1 MIRLLRINK
10 MVQVNLKHEK
20 ISEANINP
28 RINVWST
35 MGDAVAQWLVLWTY
49 SHEVW
54 VWDLAVSLCCVHG
67 QKNCTFTTP
76 LLTQEYWWLVANCQ
90 GKPDEILGGGG
101 VVVTLWNGETSKSI
115 NSWSVTYLVLMT
127 NSSWKKLFLKYYK
140 FTQFQRKKSHN
151 IKSFDK
157 IKKYTLS
164 QNAFTRKHLP
174 FHWGLVAVIWFLVP
188 SMFPKLHEVMP

>member
-1 MIRLLRINK
+1 MRSGFETWLCLCVVFMSKTLHFHNTSFNSGVLMGGGKLSR
-10 MVQVNLKHEK
+10 
-20 ISEANINP
+20 EA
-28 RINVWST
+28 
-35 MGDAVAQWLVLWTY
+35 
-49 SHEVW
+49 
-54 VWDLAVSLCCVHG
+54 
-67 QKNCTFTTP
+67 
-76 LLTQEYWWLVANCQ
+76 WWNT
-90 GKPDEILGGGG
+90 GGGGG

-115 NSWSVTYLVLMT
+115 KSWSVTFLVLMT

>member
-1 MIRLLRINK
+1 MIYHGGCSGPMISAVDLWSWGLGLRPGC
-10 MVQVNLKHEK
+10 VFVLCSWAKH
-20 ISEANINP
+20 
-28 RINVWST
+28 
-35 MGDAVAQWLVLWTY
+35 
-49 SHEVW
+49 
-54 VWDLAVSLCCVHG
+54 
-67 QKNCTFTTP
+67 CTFTTP

-90 GKPDEILGGGG
+90 GKPDEILGGVGGG

-188 SMFPKLHEVMP
+188 SMFPKLHEVTP

>member
-1 MIRLLRINK
+1 MRSGFETWLCLCVVFMGKTLHFHNTSFNSGVLMAGGKLSR
-10 MVQVNLKHEK
+10 
-20 ISEANINP
+20 EA
-28 RINVWST
+28 
-35 MGDAVAQWLVLWTY
+35 
-49 SHEVW
+49 
-54 VWDLAVSLCCVHG
+54 
-67 QKNCTFTTP
+67 
-76 LLTQEYWWLVANCQ
+76 WWNT
-90 GKPDEILGGGG
+90 GRGGV

-115 NSWSVTYLVLMT
+115 KSWSVTFLVLMT

-174 FHWGLVAVIWFLVP
+174 FHWGLVAVIWFLVL

>member
-54 VWDLAVSLCCVHG
+54 VWDLAVSLCCVCR
-67 QKNCTFTTP
+67 KNTALSQHLFWLRSIDGWWQTVKGS
-76 LLTQEYWWLVANCQ
+76 LIKYW
-90 GKPDEILGGGG
+90 G
-101 VVVTLWNGETSKSI
+101 VGAVTLWLDWHPIWGRGIVIFLLASCYGYPHKLWQDGPLSLGYR
-115 NSWSVTYLVLMT
+115 VQTYC
-127 NSSWKKLFLKYYK
+127 
-140 FTQFQRKKSHN
+140 
-151 IKSFDK
+151 
-157 IKKYTLS
+157 
-164 QNAFTRKHLP
+164 
-174 FHWGLVAVIWFLVP
+174 
-188 SMFPKLHEVMP
+188 

>member
-1 MIRLLRINK
+1 MK
-10 MVQVNLKHEK
+10 K

-54 VWDLAVSLCCVHG
+54 VWDLAVSLCCVHEQNTALSHTSFNSG
-67 QKNCTFTTP
+67 V
-76 LLTQEYWWLVANCQ
+76 LM
-90 GKPDEILGGGG
+90 GGGKLSREAWWNTG
-101 VVVTLWNGETSKSI
+101 RGVVVVTLWNGETSKSI

-140 FTQFQRKKSHN
+140 FTRFQRKKSHN
-151 IKSFDK
+151 VKSFDK